1 MGLSKSAAST
11 FPYKLQHIPNPKFTT
26 SLYLLSSL
34 STTTNLPHLALHLTM
49 SNFYPP
55 IPGSYPTDNILY
67 ARSPDGTLIPLINAS
82 GTYIPAS
89 VVPGHPLLTDVV
101 TAEKAAAEK
110 KAAEV
115 EEEKKAAEEEKRKKV
130 EEAVRK
136 VSLEL
141 LVEGRVLIWVVP
153 VGV

>member
-1 MGLSKSAAST
+1 
-11 FPYKLQHIPNPKFTT
+11 
-26 SLYLLSSL
+26 
-34 STTTNLPHLALHLTM
+34 
-49 SNFYPP
+49 
-55 IPGSYPTDNILY
+55 
-67 ARSPDGTLIPLINAS
+67 
-82 GTYIPAS
+82 
-89 VVPGHPLLTDVV
+89 V